1 MMRIVICAEHILF
14 AESLAHLLTV
24 RGKQVVAITHDLD
37 RAAVVL
43 RSTPT
48 DVFLLD
54 VAIGAEWTLR
64 RLARLRAELP
74 QTRVILL
81 SGTVDKALVTASQ
94 AAGVR
99 AIADKRQPVAEIIDL
114 LERVHAGERVPT
126 PVANIVPAAPQSW
139 RCAVNDA
146 QRLAAFLTPRER
158 EVLSALVCGDD
169 TKKVA
174 RSLGIAAATARCHI
188 QSLLTKMGAH
198 SRLEAATTAVRSGM
212 INPETGQWLTPAS

>member
-1 MMRIVICAEHILF
+1 MRIVICAEHILF

-24 RGKQVVAITHDLD
+24 RGKQVVATTHDLD
-37 RAAVVL
+37 RAAAVL
-43 RSTPT
+43 RNTPA
-48 DVFLLD
+48 DLFLLD
-54 VAIGAEWTLR
+54 VAIGAEWTLG
-64 RLARLRAELP
+64 RLARLRAEVP

-81 SGTVDKALVTASQ
+81 SGTVDRALVTAGQ
-94 AAGVR
+94 AAGVS
-99 AIADKRQPVAEIIDL
+99 AIADKRRPVAEIIDL

-126 PVANIVPAAPQSW
+126 PAARTAPAAPQSW
-139 RCAVNDA
+139 RCGVNDA

-212 INPETGQWLTPAS
+212 INPETGQWLTPAG

>member
-1 MMRIVICAEHILF
+1 MRIVICAEHILF

-24 RGKQVVAITHDLD
+24 RVKHVVAITHTLD

-43 RSTPT
+43 RSAPA

-54 VAIGAEWTLR
+54 VATGAEQTLGW
-64 RLARLRAELP
+64 LARLRADVP

-81 SGTVDKALVTASQ
+81 SDMVDTALLTTGQV
-94 AAGVR
+94 AGVH
-99 AIADKRQPVAEIIDL
+99 AIADKRQPVTEIIDL
-114 LERVHAGERVPT
+114 LERVHAGERVPP
-126 PVANIVPAAPQSW
+126 PVPRTAAPAPQS
-139 RCAVNDA
+139 RRLLVNDA

-158 EVLSALVCGDD
+158 EVLSALVCGDS
-169 TKKVA
+169 TQKVA
-174 RSLGIAAATARCHI
+174 RSLGISAATARCHI

-212 INPETGQWLTPAS
+212 ISPETGQWLTPAS

>member
-1 MMRIVICAEHILF
+1 MRIVICAEHILF

-24 RGKQVVAITHDLD
+24 RGKRVVAITHDLD

-43 RSTPT
+43 RSTPA

-54 VAIGAEWTLR
+54 VAVGAERALG
-64 RLARLRAELP
+64 RLARLRAEVP

-81 SGTVDKALVTASQ
+81 SGAVDRALVTAGQ

-126 PVANIVPAAPQSW
+126 PVARTAPAAPQSW
-139 RCAVNDA
+139 RWAVNDA

-212 INPETGQWLTPAS
+212 INPETGQWLTPTG